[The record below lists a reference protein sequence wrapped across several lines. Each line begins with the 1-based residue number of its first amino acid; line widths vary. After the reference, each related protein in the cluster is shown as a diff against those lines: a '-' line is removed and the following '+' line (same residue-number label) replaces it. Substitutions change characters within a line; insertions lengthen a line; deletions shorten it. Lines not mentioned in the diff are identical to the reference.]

1 MATNDR
7 DRGAFER
14 IGESLGGLAG
24 RMTGKATDMGM
35 EVVGSLVG
43 SAAGVLGDW
52 WSTPA
57 ARDATR
63 TFGEAE
69 DRACRDHFHAASP
82 QASPSSPRDSDGDD
96 VRYDDARPM
105 YQYGHTARQNPA
117 YRGRSFRE
125 VEPELER
132 AWTGDATT
140 GKRPWTEVRDYVAF
154 GFRPVD
160 DVLRD
165 TREAGMRAQGGGSAD
180 EHDIH
185 TRARDVPEM

>member
-1 MATNDR
+1 MATKDR
-7 DRGAFER
+7 DRGAFEK
-14 IGESLGGLAG
+14 IGETLGGFAG
-24 RMTGKATDMGM
+24 RAAGRATDMGM
-35 EVVGSLVG
+35 EVIGSLVG

-63 TFGEAE
+63 TFGGDE
-69 DRACRDHFHAASP
+69 DRACRGHFTARGDAAP
-82 QASPSSPRDSDGDD
+82 ADA
-96 VRYDDARPM
+96 YDDARPM

-140 GKRPWTEVRDYVAF
+140 GKRPWTEVREYVAF
-154 GFRPVD
+154 GYQPAAG
-160 DVLRD
+160 DVLRE
-165 TREAGMRAQGGGSAD
+165 TREAGMRAQGGGTAD
-180 EHDIH
+180 DHDI
-185 TRARDVPEM
+185 RSGARDVPEM